1 MIETDVQLREQVD
14 AELRAFLDDAVARTR
29 AAADDLGPFADAL
42 RAFVLDG
49 GKRLRPAFCYW
60 SFVALDR
67 DAEAP
72 LAAATLRAA
81 ASLELVQA
89 AALVHDDVI
98 DNSATRRGR
107 PSVHE
112 QFAKL
117 HLQAQ
122 WAGPAADFGRA
133 AAILLG
139 DLALVWAD
147 TMLTR
152 SGLDPDRIA
161 AAQPVWAAMR
171 TEVMAGQYLDLLEQA
186 RGGGSVDRALAV
198 ARLKSAHYTVERP
211 LHLGAAFAGAD
222 ASVRSALSE
231 FGLPLGEAFQLRDD
245 LLGVFGNPS
254 ETGKPA
260 GDDLR
265 EGKRTVLVALACEA
279 ADDGQRRRLDALLGD
294 PDIDDDGVDTLRQIL
309 VETGATE
316 RLEEMI
322 NGRLKAAMTALHG
335 LQLTE
340 RGREQLSLLAKAAT
354 DRVG

>member
-1 MIETDVQLREQVD
+1 MIDSETQLREHVD
-14 AELRAFLDDAVARTR
+14 TELRGFLDDAVAKAT
-29 AAADDLGPFADAL
+29 AAADDLGPFTSAL
-42 RAFVLDG
+42 RSFVLAG

-60 SFVALDR
+60 SFLSLSHDVEPSVD
-67 DAEAP
+67 DAV
-72 LAAATLRAA
+72 LRAA
-81 ASLELVQA
+81 SSLELLQA

-98 DNSATRRGR
+98 DNSSTRRGR
-107 PSVHE
+107 PSMHE
-112 QFAKL
+112 QFAQL
-117 HLQAQ
+117 HQSQ
-122 WAGPAADFGRA
+122 RWAGTETEFGRA

-147 TMLTR
+147 AMLAS
-152 SGLDPDRIA
+152 SGLDAERVA

-186 RGGGSVDRALAV
+186 RAGGSVERALSV

-222 ASVRSALSE
+222 RDVRSSLSE

-245 LLGVFGNPS
+245 LLGVFGDPR

-265 EGKRTVLVALACEA
+265 EGKRTVLVALAAEA
-279 ADDGQRRRLDALLGD
+279 ADDAQRRQLDALLGD
-294 PDIDDDGVDTLRQIL
+294 PALDDTGVGTLRQVL
-309 VETGATE
+309 VDTGAPQ
-316 RLEEMI
+316 RIEEMI
-322 NGRLKAAMTALHG
+322 VARLDAAMAALDALH
-335 LQLTE
+335 LND
-340 RGREQLSLLAKAAT
+340 RGREQLRLLAKAAT